1 MKEVYINIKNEN
13 DKISDLFKDKDL
25 VSIDDLLGKIEDLL
39 WEKEELE
46 RQIKDLEQDI
56 EDNYR
61 PITIAEQVL

>member
-13 DKISDLFKDKDL
+13 DEISDLFKDKDL
-25 VSIDDLLGKIEDLL
+25 VSIDDLLWKIEDLL

-46 RQIKDLEQDI
+46 RQLRDLEQDI

-61 PITIAEQVL
+61 PVTIAEQVL

>member
-13 DKISDLFKDKDL
+13 DKISDLFKNKDL

-61 PITIAEQVL
+61 PISIAEQVL